1 MPCQRLQGLRFGP
14 KPLTNGG
21 FAPKVGQDALVSSPE
36 VTEDLTELTV
46 VVSDVGIIAVR
57 IGLIVICT
65 FIAVRMLRRWVPRS
79 IERLIE
85 QRERDESN
93 LDKIRGSESNYLQRV
108 QQRERSR
115 QRARTLATV
124 LVSLFT
130 AMLWFVG
137 ALLVLG
143 EVDIDLAPLLAGAGV
158 AGIAIGFGAQTLIR
172 DLLAGFFIV
181 FEDQYAVGDIVDL
194 EHAVGEVERIAL
206 RFTRLRDYEGKVW
219 FIPNG
224 EVHRVGN
231 LSKLWSKAVLDV
243 GIAYEDDIER
253 AQAAM
258 VAAANDVRDLN
269 LEHAT
274 IIDEPE
280 VLGVEQLGANS
291 VVLRM
296 IVRTEPGEQ
305 WSVARAIRA
314 RIKARFDDQGIEI
327 PFAQSV
333 VRFRAEGQPP
343 TPMEPGKS
351 NATDDDAAAAPKD
364 SQSDG

>member
-1 MPCQRLQGLRFGP
+1 MAIGEPI
-14 KPLTNGG
+14 
-21 FAPKVGQDALVSSPE
+21 SSVV
-36 VTEDLTELTV
+36 VTEDLADLDIAAV
-46 VVSDVGIIAVR
+46 ASDVGTTALR
-57 IGLIVICT
+57 IGLIIVGT
-65 FIAVRMLRRWVPRS
+65 FVVVRVLKRWLPRSVDRFIA
-79 IERLIE
+79 
-85 QRERDESN
+85 QRERDEAN
-93 LDKIRGSESNYLQRV
+93 LDEVRGSEANYLKREA
-108 QQRERSR
+108 QRERAR

-124 LVSLFT
+124 LVSLF
-130 AMLWFVG
+130 AGALWFVG
-137 ALLVLG
+137 FLLVLG
-143 EVDIDLAPLLAGAGV
+143 EIDIDLAPLLAGAGV

-181 FEDQYAVGDIVDL
+181 LEDQYAVGDIVDL
-194 EHAVGEVERIAL
+194 EHATGEVERINL

-224 EVHRVGN
+224 EVRRVGN

-258 VAAANDVRDLN
+258 VAAANDVKEAN
-269 LEHAT
+269 MEEAT

-296 IVRTEPGEQ
+296 VVRTEPGEQ

-314 RIKARFDDQGIEI
+314 RIKARFDAEGIEI

-333 VRFRAEGQPP
+333 VRFRSDGQPP
-343 TPMEPGKS
+343 TPM
-351 NATDDDAAAAPKD
+351 APTEAGG
-364 SQSDG
+364 SGSESAGDGDGR

>member
-1 MPCQRLQGLRFGP
+1 MAIGEPI
-14 KPLTNGG
+14 
-21 FAPKVGQDALVSSPE
+21 SS
-36 VTEDLTELTV
+36 V
-46 VVSDVGIIAVR
+46 VVTKDLADLDIAAVASDVGTTALR
-57 IGLIVICT
+57 IGLIIVGT
-65 FIAVRMLRRWVPRS
+65 FVVVRVLKRWLPRSVDRFIA
-79 IERLIE
+79 
-85 QRERDESN
+85 QRERDEAN
-93 LDKIRGSESNYLQRV
+93 LDEVRGSEANYLKREA
-108 QQRERSR
+108 QRERAR

-124 LVSLFT
+124 LVSLF
-130 AMLWFVG
+130 AGALWFVG
-137 ALLVLG
+137 FLLVLG
-143 EVDIDLAPLLAGAGV
+143 EIDIDLAPLLAGAGV

-181 FEDQYAVGDIVDL
+181 LEDQYAVGDIVDL
-194 EHAVGEVERIAL
+194 EHATGEVERINL

-224 EVHRVGN
+224 EVRRVGN

-258 VAAANDVRDLN
+258 VAAANDVKEAN
-269 LEHAT
+269 MEEAT

-296 IVRTEPGEQ
+296 VVRTEPGEQ

-314 RIKARFDDQGIEI
+314 RIKARFDAEGIEI

-333 VRFRAEGQPP
+333 VRFRSDGQPP
-343 TPMEPGKS
+343 TPM
-351 NATDDDAAAAPKD
+351 APTEAGG
-364 SQSDG
+364 SGSESAGDGDGR